1 MPTDRASTIRLSLDV
16 SPELYET
23 IEGLAKDSHTTKSGV
38 LRKAIELIRVANEAK
53 HRGQLVG
60 IVDKK
65 NKRLVREI
73 VGV

>member
-1 MPTDRASTIRLSLDV
+1 MSLDEQTKIRLSLDV
-16 SPELYET
+16 SPELFAT
-23 IEGLAKDSHTTKSGV
+23 IDGLAKSTHSTKAAV
-38 LRKAIELIRVANEAK
+38 LRKAIELIRIATEAK
-53 HRGQLVG
+53 HHGQAMG